1 MSNPL
6 SALFGALKVFV
17 PVFLFFMV
25 VGAVAGFGHRSSTV
39 HENLLAE
46 TTVRLQG
53 EYYVFEYNCAAS
65 NAVFIYSVDENRGEY
80 LADLSTLVALKETEL
95 ALPTE
100 RLEEYRTVIS
110 ALLGGVVG
118 GVNLKSALKKPPGGW
133 TWKVVKKTLLGI
145 VGSVSGYSSGYYL
158 GAHYD
163 TGCDSDLAAAALK
176 DKAAMIRVE
185 RAQLLVS
192 LLQLE
197 NLKGAALSQTGNAIY
212 EWDKDPAFMCSAVL
226 RAEKETLMAMM
237 QVEIED
243 PNSTHFQLIDRI
255 TATYNK
261 VAGMADYQTL
271 VDLNVFKLAGQF
283 DDFEES
289 DSVVGERVRNNRQKW
304 NEACEAVGRVTF

>member
-6 SALFGALKVFV
+6 SSLFSVLKIFV
-17 PVFLFFMV
+17 PIFLFFVV
-25 VGAVAGFGHRSSTV
+25 VGAVAGFGYRSSTV

-53 EYYVFEYNCAAS
+53 EHYVFEYNCVAN
-65 NAVFIYSVDENRGEY
+65 NAVFIYSVEENRGEY

-95 ALPTE
+95 TLPTE
-100 RLEEYRTVIS
+100 RLEEYRNVIS

-118 GVNLKSALKKPPGGW
+118 GVNLKAALRKPAGGW
-133 TWKVVKKTLLGI
+133 TWKLVKKTLLGF

-163 TGCDSDLAAAALK
+163 TGCDSDLAASALK
-176 DKAAMIRVE
+176 NKKVMLRLE

-197 NLKGAALSQTGNAIY
+197 NLKGAALSQSGNAIY
-212 EWDKDPAFMCSAVL
+212 EWDKDPAFMCSAAL
-226 RAEKETLMAMM
+226 RAEKENLTAMV

-243 PNSTHFQLIDRI
+243 PNSTHFELIDRM
-255 TATYNK
+255 TAMYNK
-261 VAGMADYQTL
+261 VAGTADYQTL
-271 VDLNVFKLAGQF
+271 VDLNVFKQAGQF
-283 DDFEES
+283 DDFEDS

-304 NEACEAVGRVTF
+304 NDACEAVGGITF